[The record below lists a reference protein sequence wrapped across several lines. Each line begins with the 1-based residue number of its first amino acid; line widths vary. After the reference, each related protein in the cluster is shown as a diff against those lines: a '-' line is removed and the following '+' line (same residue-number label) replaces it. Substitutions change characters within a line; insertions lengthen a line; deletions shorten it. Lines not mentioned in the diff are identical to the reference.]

1 MRSFLLLAVLF
12 VGVSLPPTAHTA
24 PASASASDRKLA
36 RAYDRGQSEF
46 FIRFAATVKA
56 SLPTDYDGIR
66 HQKFIVELKTGQTL
80 LIAHNIDLSSPVR
93 RLRVGE
99 RITIHGEYI
108 WNDEGGLIHR
118 THDDTDG
125 TLPNGWI
132 RYKGKRYR

>member
-1 MRSFLLLAVLF
+1 MRSFLLLAVFF
-12 VGVSLPPTAHTA
+12 VGFSLPPVAHTA
-24 PASASASDRKLA
+24 PASASDRKLA

-46 FIRFAATVKA
+46 FIRFTATVKA
-56 SLPTDYDGIR
+56 SLATDYEGIP

-80 LIAHNIDLSSPVR
+80 LIAHNIDLSSPIK

-99 RITIHGEYI
+99 RIIIHGEYI

>member
-12 VGVSLPPTAHTA
+12 IGFTLPPVAHTA
-24 PASASASDRKLA
+24 PASASDRKMA
-36 RAYDRGQSEF
+36 RAYDRGKSEF
-46 FIRFAATVKA
+46 FIRFTATVKA

-80 LIAHNIDLSSPVR
+80 LIAHNIDLSSPIK

-99 RITIHGEYI
+99 RIIIHGEYI

-118 THDDTDG
+118 THDDTGG
-125 TLPNGWI
+125 TLPDGWI

>member
-12 VGVSLPPTAHTA
+12 VGLSLPPAAHAA
-24 PASASASDRKLA
+24 PASASDRKLA

-99 RITIHGEYI
+99 RIIIHGEYI

-125 TLPNGWI
+125 TLPDGWI